1 MKADSGDEFDDDV
14 GYEAGKEIQAASGAE
29 LKRLEGR
36 PDARLKKLPPLLLVL
51 ERPEGRPGPG
61 CSGCHGRTGGRAT
74 GHTGARCT
82 ALPGSWRARGGI
94 SATADGSFVFLPGR
108 ADGGDEFCDDVVSG
122 AEKAVWRADKAVLEA
137 RVRSLEATGARKDRV
152 LAVGEEALQ
161 CPVCLEVPR
170 GAPVLACTNGHL
182 VCASCNTEACSLCR

>member
-1 MKADSGDEFDDDV
+1 MKADSGDEFDDVV
-14 GYEAGKEIQAASGAE
+14 GSEAGKEIQAASWAE

-74 GHTGARCT
+74 GRTGARCT
-82 ALPGSWRARGGI
+82 ALPGSWRARGGG
-94 SATADGSFVFLPGR
+94 STTADGSLVFLPGR

-122 AEKAVWRADKAVLEA
+122 AERGLQTAGWADLGLAWL
-137 RVRSLEATGARKDRV
+137 RVRCKERRL
-152 LAVGEEALQ
+152 L
-161 CPVCLEVPR
+161 
-170 GAPVLACTNGHL
+170 
-182 VCASCNTEACSLCR
+182 